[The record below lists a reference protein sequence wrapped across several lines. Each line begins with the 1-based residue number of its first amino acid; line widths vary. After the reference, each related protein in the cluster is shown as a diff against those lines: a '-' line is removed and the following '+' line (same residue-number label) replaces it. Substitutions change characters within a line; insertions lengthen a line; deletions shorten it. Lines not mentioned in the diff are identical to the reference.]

1 MAAIAATVVGAA
13 LIGTA
18 VVLASGDDPPATTT
32 LKIKVSEDT
41 YVVREQPDSAFGAE
55 DKLVAVSKPD
65 YYAVTY
71 LKFDVPIPTG
81 YRIAAMSL
89 LVQAQDKPPSHVKA
103 RSVLSSDWTQK
114 DLAYAHRPG
123 LGDVLNE
130 APAVSD
136 SNLITFNVDNAIQPL
151 TQPMP
156 TASQYSFAVTNASD
170 SKPLT
175 LYAGEH
181 GEGRAVL
188 EVTYIEATATDS
200 EMREAIQGRES
211 PDPSRKPSGTPSPG
225 ASASGTP
232 DPGASPST
240 GASTGPPP
248 NLPTG
253 STLCGASF
261 YQENGESYTQAL
273 AREDGYFGGM
283 EAARV
288 FYPGAPANWP
298 GSAGNAKRTVIVSF
312 KYNPK
317 EILNGSRDS
326 YLRGWFAGAPRDRDV
341 YWVYYHEPEDN
352 IESGVFTAADYRAA
366 WRRLAGLADQA
377 GNPKLHATLV
387 LMDWTLMS
395 QSGRKWRDY
404 YPGADVI
411 DVLGWDVYNWDKN
424 KYTSADDLVGRVQ
437 AISNGENK
445 PWGIAEMG
453 SAKISTDSSGSG
465 RAGWLTSMAN
475 KAITG
480 KALWITYFDIN
491 WSTADFRLRDSVSQ
505 RAWRDFCD
513 R

>member
-1 MAAIAATVVGAA
+1 MAAIAATVVGVA

-18 VVLASGDDPPATTT
+18 VVVLVTGGDDPPATTT

-41 YVVREQPDSAFGAE
+41 YVVREQPDNVFGAE

-65 YYAVTY
+65 YYAVSY
-71 LKFDVPIPTG
+71 LKFDVPIPAG

-89 LVQAQDKPPSHVKA
+89 LVQAEGKPPGHVKV
-103 RSVLSSDWTQK
+103 RTVLSSDWTEK

-123 LGDVLNE
+123 LGQVLNE
-130 APAVSD
+130 NPAVSEA
-136 SNLITFNVDNAIQPL
+136 NLLTFNVDGAIGPLAQPV
-151 TQPMP
+151 P
-156 TASQYSFAVTNASD
+156 TATQYSFAVTNASD

-188 EVTYIEATATDS
+188 EVTYIESTATER
-200 EMREAIQGRES
+200 EMREAVQGRES
-211 PDPSRKPSGTPSPG
+211 PGPSGKPSGTPSPG
-225 ASASGTP
+225 ASLDPSASPGATPSAGSGTP
-232 DPGASPST
+232 PD
-240 GASTGPPP
+240 
-248 NLPTG
+248 LPTG

-312 KYNPK
+312 KYSPK
-317 EILNGSRDS
+317 DILNGSRDS
-326 YLRGWFAGAPRDRDV
+326 YLRSWFANAPRDRDV

-404 YPGADVI
+404 YAGGDVI
-411 DVLGWDVYNWDKN
+411 DVLGWDVYNWDKK

-437 AISNGENK
+437 AISDGEKK

-453 SAKISTDSSGSG
+453 SAKITGDSGSG
-465 RAGWLTSMAN
+465 RAAWLTSMAS
-475 KAITG
+475 KAIAG

-491 WSTADFRLRDSVSQ
+491 WSTADFRLRDAVSQ